1 MLPLQIHISAVS
13 ARATQCL
20 SHASEIEVSTGPY
33 FAGRI
38 AVEAA
43 DGERCAIDGDPTS
56 PRDSY
61 TLRINHHE
69 CGSKVNE
76 TTVATFVIVQENLPI
91 LTHSTRRFLVIC
103 SYQPET
109 LTVRAGLSLPTNHKG
124 QAQLSPVNLEEEN
137 NQIGRRGRNSRAG
150 RAFSAPQALGESQNI
165 I

>member
-1 MLPLQIHISAVS
+1 M
-13 ARATQCL
+13 

-124 QAQLSPVNLEEEN
+124 QAQLSPVNLEEEI